1 MGKLSMKPVCNILV
15 IIFCFC
21 GLAIHFAADSV
32 NTANPC
38 GYLELSKDGGQSLDT
53 FEDSEDDL
61 VLSKHNNTSPLI
73 LLFSTSLKV
82 TVYSILPTFLPQLPP
97 PKFNPTA

>member
-21 GLAIHFAADSV
+21 SLSIHFAADSV

-38 GYLELSKDGGQSLDT
+38 GYLELSKDGGQPLGT
-53 FEDSEDDL
+53 FEHSEDDL
-61 VLSKHNNTSPLI
+61 VLSKHDNASPLI
-73 LLFSTSLKV
+73 LIFSTSLKA
-82 TVYSILPTFLPQLPP
+82 TVDSILPTFLPQLPP
-97 PKFNPTA
+97 PKFYPTA